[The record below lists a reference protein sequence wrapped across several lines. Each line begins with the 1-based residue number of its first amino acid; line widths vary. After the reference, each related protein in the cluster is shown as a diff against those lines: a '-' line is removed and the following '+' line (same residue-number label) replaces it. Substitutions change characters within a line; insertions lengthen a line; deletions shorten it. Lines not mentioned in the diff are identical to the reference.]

1 MVVPKV
7 KSSCSTTNISSSFW
21 VVPMSSG
28 ALRKF
33 PTAALAA
40 VSGKMVTPS
49 GDEQGKSFYGAGST
63 LQYLPS
69 ETRPK
74 EALLLLTALEIAV

>member
-1 MVVPKV
+1 MAVPMV
-7 KSSCSTTNISSSFW
+7 KSSWSTIKISSSFW

-49 GDEQGKSFYGAGST
+49 GDDQGKSFYGVGST
-63 LQYLPS
+63 LQYPPS

-74 EALLLLTALEIAV
+74 EALLLVTALEMAV